1 MPDLRPAQRIALL
14 LRRAR
19 EATEILGARW
29 YKIPER
35 HRRHYRP
42 AERFRIRRIKNLLGL
57 SQYETARMFRVSADS
72 IAQWEVEAGADR
84 EVALPRRRGD
94 WYR

>member
-1 MPDLRPAQRIALL
+1 LRPAQRIALL

-29 YKIPER
+29 DKIPER

-42 AERFRIRRIKNLLGL
+42 EERFR
-57 SQYETARMFRVSADS
+57 SADS